1 MKRYIKPETTL
12 FKAEGEQILAAVS
25 SNPSLNTT
33 PGGSMDPW
41 GGQQSPISQKVSS
54 ISLGTTK
61 KRKKETTKVLI

>member
-25 SNPSLNTT
+25 LNSTQVVPKT
-33 PGGSMDPW
+33 LGPK
-41 GGQQSPISQKVSS
+41 GQQNPTSQKVSS

-61 KRKKETTKVLI
+61 KRKKKTTKVLI

>member
-41 GGQQSPISQKVSS
+41 GGAAKPHKPE
-54 ISLGTTK
+54 G
-61 KRKKETTKVLI
+61 VLDFSWDDEGEEEENN